1 MSNVSLVPGSPEW
14 ASTIT
19 ASKVGAIMGAST
31 YDSPTSIW
39 HQLAGLTEHDMRPA
53 SDAQFRGTMMEPYIL
68 AWAWERRHPDWTREA
83 DETTWSRDDVGFP
96 AAANTDSHGRKDN
109 GVPVIVEAKTVG
121 WNSPLDQWGEEGTD
135 QVPLGIW
142 WQVYFQMLISGI
154 HEARIER
161 CGPGVDE
168 HKEYVVIYDPSIGA
182 ALRQRLS
189 DFYSS
194 VLMGT
199 PPEPDSH
206 EATLVTYKKAY
217 RDIDDAEWEIDPA
230 LADELDRARAD
241 EDNATARK
249 REAQSRILHAMGN
262 AKYATVDGVR
272 MFRRQ
277 KAGKNGVAL
286 YPVKRDEPDQIAA

>member
-1 MSNVSLVPGSPEW
+1 MTVTLKPGSPEW
-14 ASTIT
+14 NSVIT

-68 AWAWERRHPDWTREA
+68 AWAWERRHPDWTRDA
-83 DETTWSRDDVGFP
+83 DETTWVRDDVGFP

-109 GVPVIVEAKTVG
+109 GVPVIVESKSVG

-142 WQVYFQMLISGI
+142 WQMYFQMLISGI

-182 ALRQRLS
+182 ALRQRLA

-199 PPEPDSH
+199 PPEPDAH
-206 EATLVTYKKAY
+206 EATLVTYKRAY
-217 RDIDDAEWEIDPA
+217 REIDDAEWEIDPA
-230 LADELDRARAD
+230 LAAELDRARAD
-241 EDNATARK
+241 EDDAVARK
-249 REAQSRILHAMGN
+249 REAQSRILHAMGT

-277 KAGKNGVAL
+277 KSGKGVAL
-286 YPVKRDEPDQIAA
+286 YPVKRDEPGQIAA